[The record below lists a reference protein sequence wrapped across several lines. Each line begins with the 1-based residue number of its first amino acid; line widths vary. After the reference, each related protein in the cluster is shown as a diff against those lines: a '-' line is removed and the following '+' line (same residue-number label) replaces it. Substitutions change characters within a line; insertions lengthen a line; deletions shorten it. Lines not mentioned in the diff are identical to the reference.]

1 MVKEEQTL
9 YQEQKMVEET
19 LKKGIKFDIKSYRE
33 LWQIMDMED
42 RAKLLFICQLP
53 YIQRKSITLLDNAG
67 YTSKEVLT
75 ILNIND
81 HRQFERIRSKALKR
95 ILNILN
101 SSKHNDYYSSLLN
114 NK

>member
-1 MVKEEQTL
+1 MS
-9 YQEQKMVEET
+9 EET
-19 LKKGIKFDIKSYRE
+19 LKKRIKFDIKSYRE
-33 LWQIMDMED
+33 LWKIMDRED
-42 RAKLLFICQLP
+42 RAKLLFICQLT
-53 YIQRKSITLLDNAG
+53 YIQRKSITLLDHAG

-81 HRQFERIRSKALKR
+81 YRQFERIRSKALKR